1 MTLPHNPLFK
11 RHEHIALHETA
22 RRLTM
27 TLPKTAS
34 NKQGITMKMKDVERL
49 DTLARK
55 IALPISRVLDS
66 DLTDDQGNVL
76 VSEKVALDTEK
87 AWKNFNDAFRKISM
101 KGIKNL
107 LGESKSTKPRK
118 PQVQTNGEGST

>member
-1 MTLPHNPLFK
+1 
-11 RHEHIALHETA
+11 
-22 RRLTM
+22 M

-49 DTLARK
+49 DALARK
-55 IALPISRVLDS
+55 ISLPIARVLDL
-66 DLTDDQGNVL
+66 DLDDQGNVL

-118 PQVQTNGEGST
+118 PQVQTNGEGSTTGT